1 MEPLTTVSAR
11 RLLEALEARKAELR
25 ALIAAERSR
34 AAAIMDPQQAALDAD
49 NSDKA
54 SATIAAG
61 IQHELVERHLRELAE
76 LEAAERRIES
86 GSLECIDCGGEIGA
100 ERLRVNPAAR
110 RCMAC
115 QSAHERKAA
124 H

>member
-1 MEPLTTVSAR
+1 MEPLNTATAR
-11 RLLEALEARKAELR
+11 RLLAALEERKAQLR
-25 ALIAAERSR
+25 ALIEEERSR
-34 AAAIMDPQQAALDAD
+34 AAAIMDPQQVALDAD

-61 IQHELVERHLRELAE
+61 IEHELVERHLRELAE

-86 GSLECIDCGGEIGA
+86 GSIECVDCGGEIGE

-110 RCMAC
+110 RCTDC
-115 QSAHERKAA
+115 QSEHERKTV